1 MSLIKALFMNMGK
14 VVPYFKMTPEL
25 ANQLHSNLGKLMLYV
40 KSSGTKLT
48 KKQQDYIMDQT
59 KQLDLYEKS
68 MTPPTPK
75 GPKAEVIDLS
85 KKLPEDA
92 PYSEKNPTGW
102 MPTEKEREGIMASL
116 DINENLVSDTINLL
130 KGKTDPKDMQSEL
143 KKIIGRKGTYAD
155 YSDDEIKAI
164 LNGIEDETK
173 SEIKSLKTAEEIIDE
188 GDFDP
193 SGMKDGGRI
202 GYSIGAGVKA
212 YRGIKAL
219 MDKVNKRFGKGTIK
233 TAEEIDRPE
242 KAKLK
247 EMFDDFNKRFKE
259 KTKNT
264 EITLPS
270 GIKGIIDTTYEP
282 KIKKFE
288 GMSKIILSPE
298 EAIKLSKKE
307 KLEGIESLLSG
318 EKVPLSR
325 GQGKGLMVNH
335 NGKIFIREKIQG
347 RPNPI
352 KEDEKAIIEEFD
364 SMFDEEPVQMSMND
378 LIKYRSENPAGKG
391 RFTKAEAI
399 IARLENT
406 IQGAKDSPD
415 ETSDYVLKN
424 FPNMIEELKNKPEL
438 ANNENVWKEL
448 GMTGLPENQRF
459 KIYDDGTVDF
469 ETLKPT
475 HTFKLKE
482 EIKRKLNASGG
493 LNYLMGL

>member
-1 MSLIKALFMNMGK
+1 MGK

-25 ANQLHSNLGKLMLYV
+25 ANQLHSNLGKLMLYA

-173 SEIKSLKTAEEIIDE
+173 SGIKSLKTAEEIIDE

-202 GYSIGAGVKA
+202 GYSTGAGVKA

-219 MDKVNKRFGKGTIK
+219 MDKVNKRFGKETLK
-233 TAEEIDRPE
+233 TADDVARPESAINRELFKKMSDKLKGKAPE
-242 KAKLK
+242 KA
-247 EMFDDFNKRFKE
+247 
-259 KTKNT
+259 
-264 EITLPS
+264 
-270 GIKGIIDTTYEP
+270 
-282 KIKKFE
+282 
-288 GMSKIILSPE
+288 
-298 EAIKLSKKE
+298 
-307 KLEGIESLLSG
+307 
-318 EKVPLSR
+318 
-325 GQGKGLMVNH
+325 GQG
-335 NGKIFIREKIQG
+335 Q
-347 RPNPI
+347 
-352 KEDEKAIIEEFD
+352 
-364 SMFDEEPVQMSMND
+364 
-378 LIKYRSENPAGKG
+378 
-391 RFTKAEAI
+391 FTKAEVI
-399 IARLENT
+399 IGRLQNT
-406 IQGAKDSPD
+406 LNDIKPGD
-415 ETSDYVLKN
+415 EDYEYVSKT
-424 FPNMIEELKNKPEL
+424 FPNWIKEIQAKPQL
-438 ANNENVWKEL
+438 ADNENVFQRLAVE
-448 GMTGLPENQRF
+448 GLPKNQRL
-459 KIYDDGTVDF
+459 KVYEDGTVDF
-469 ETLKPT
+469 ETKK
-475 HTFKLKE
+475 FRLKE
-482 EIKRKLNASGG
+482 EIKRKLNANGG

>member
-1 MSLIKALFMNMGK
+1 MSLIKALFINMGK

-25 ANQLHSNLGKLMLYV
+25 ANKLHSNLGKLMLYV

-173 SEIKSLKTAEEIIDE
+173 SGIKSLKTAEEIIDE

-202 GYSIGAGVKA
+202 KFSQGTNKKMMIVDLLNKGADLDLIKTITEASDQEIMEAIDFFKYGGAEVPLPTFDESGKMIDDGLYKGRETRPEARAYGGRIGYSTGAGVKA

-219 MDKVNKRFGKGTIK
+219 MDKVNKRFGKETLK
-233 TAEEIDRPE
+233 TADDVARPESAINRDLFKKMSDKLKGKAPE
-242 KAKLK
+242 KA
-247 EMFDDFNKRFKE
+247 
-259 KTKNT
+259 
-264 EITLPS
+264 
-270 GIKGIIDTTYEP
+270 
-282 KIKKFE
+282 
-288 GMSKIILSPE
+288 
-298 EAIKLSKKE
+298 
-307 KLEGIESLLSG
+307 
-318 EKVPLSR
+318 
-325 GQGKGLMVNH
+325 GQG
-335 NGKIFIREKIQG
+335 Q
-347 RPNPI
+347 
-352 KEDEKAIIEEFD
+352 
-364 SMFDEEPVQMSMND
+364 
-378 LIKYRSENPAGKG
+378 
-391 RFTKAEAI
+391 FTKAEVI
-399 IARLENT
+399 IGRLQNT
-406 IQGAKDSPD
+406 LNDIKPGD
-415 ETSDYVLKN
+415 EDYEYVSKT
-424 FPNMIEELKNKPEL
+424 FPNWIKEIQAKPQL
-438 ANNENVWKEL
+438 ADNENVFQRLAVE
-448 GMTGLPENQRF
+448 GLPKNQRL
-459 KIYDDGTVDF
+459 KIYEDGTVDF

>member
-1 MSLIKALFMNMGK
+1 MSLIKALFINMGK

-25 ANQLHSNLGKLMLYV
+25 ANKLHSNLGKLMLYV

-92 PYSEKNPTGW
+92 PYSEKNPKGW

-173 SEIKSLKTAEEIIDE
+173 SGIKSLKTAEDFIDE

-202 GYSIGAGVKA
+202 KFSQGTNKKMMIVDLLNKGADLDLIKTITEASDQEIMEAVDFFKYGGAEVPLPTFDKSGKMIDDGLYKGRETRPEARAYGGRIGYSTGAGVKA

-219 MDKVNKRFGKGTIK
+219 MDKVNKRFGKETLK
-233 TAEEIDRPE
+233 TADDVARPESAINRELFKKMSDKLKGKAPE
-242 KAKLK
+242 KA
-247 EMFDDFNKRFKE
+247 
-259 KTKNT
+259 
-264 EITLPS
+264 
-270 GIKGIIDTTYEP
+270 
-282 KIKKFE
+282 
-288 GMSKIILSPE
+288 
-298 EAIKLSKKE
+298 
-307 KLEGIESLLSG
+307 
-318 EKVPLSR
+318 
-325 GQGKGLMVNH
+325 GQG
-335 NGKIFIREKIQG
+335 Q
-347 RPNPI
+347 
-352 KEDEKAIIEEFD
+352 
-364 SMFDEEPVQMSMND
+364 
-378 LIKYRSENPAGKG
+378 
-391 RFTKAEAI
+391 FTKAEVI
-399 IARLENT
+399 IGRLQNT
-406 IQGAKDSPD
+406 LNDIKPGD
-415 ETSDYVLKN
+415 EDYEYVSKT
-424 FPNMIEELKNKPEL
+424 FPNWIKEIQAKPQL
-438 ANNENVWKEL
+438 ADNENVFQRLAVE
-448 GMTGLPENQRF
+448 GLPKNQRL
-459 KIYDDGTVDF
+459 KVYEDGTVDF
-469 ETLKPT
+469 ETKK
-475 HTFKLKE
+475 FRLKE
-482 EIKRKLNASGG
+482 EIKRKLNANGG